1 MQYKTRNGKK
11 KVVYER
17 LAYLIEKSGSS
28 QAKFAEV
35 LTNRSGQTV
44 SPASV
49 SLWLTGR
56 RSVPQKYI
64 EDITNMFGVTEAYLL
79 GMTDDPQKT
88 WKDIEEE
95 GTNKEELYI
104 IDRWQLYAYDRKP
117 IFVTFDNYDHE
128 DGWAIYN
135 RDRQIFIFADD
146 VVRET
151 VLMRIGAKFHT
162 KDITELDDPLKLRNS
177 LDLHSMMTAKNI
189 YIHMNTSN
197 RAVQQMYD
205 GWYHHNE
212 KHTALINEEG
222 LVLPYAGLKKAY
234 RAYSYN
240 MTTKR
245 PME

>member
-28 QAKFAEV
+28 QAKFASD
-35 LTNRSGQTV
+35 LTNQSGHTV

-49 SLWLTGR
+49 SLWITGR

-64 EDITNMFGVTEAYLL
+64 DDIANMFGVTEAYLL
-79 GMTDDPQKT
+79 GMTDDPHKT
-88 WKDIEEE
+88 WNDIEKE
-95 GTNKEELYI
+95 GKKQEELYI
-104 IDRWQLYAYDRKP
+104 IDRWQLYAYDRQP
-117 IFVTFDNYDHE
+117 IYVTFENYDHE

-135 RDRQIFIFADD
+135 RARQTFVFADD
-146 VVRET
+146 MIRED

-162 KDITELDDPLKLRNS
+162 KDITQLDDPLKLRNS
-177 LDLHSMMTAKNI
+177 LDLHTLMTTKNI
-189 YIHMNTSN
+189 YVYMISADRYVHG
-197 RAVQQMYD
+197 MYD

-212 KHTALINEEG
+212 NHTALINNQG
-222 LVLPYAGLKKAY
+222 LVLPYTGLKKAY

-245 PME
+245 SVE